1 MKLDTSLRSSIAD
14 QLLEC
19 FRIAY
24 PLSRAELRG
33 SLGDGSADAYSDIDI
48 FWEVPD
54 EIFMEASDNLPD
66 ILSKVRGIRSF
77 RSDPDYQNSEKRRLI
92 FVQFQ
97 DLPLFWRV
105 DIEIFAE
112 SIQGDREYDL
122 ENKAARGDD
131 WSITYSALMNA
142 IAAIKAIQRDKEI
155 VARGL
160 LERAYERVGLDTS
173 ESQPFEMILA
183 LTQRISS
190 MDPEISDLANEIE
203 IVVYD
208 LWDNE
213 AS

>member
-1 MKLDTSLRSSIAD
+1 MKLDTYLRSSIAD
-14 QLLEC
+14 QVLEC
-19 FRIAY
+19 LQIAY

-33 SLGDGSADAYSDIDI
+33 SLRDGSADAYSDIDI

-54 EIFMEASDNLPD
+54 EIFMEASNNLPD
-66 ILSKVRGIRSF
+66 ILSEVRGIRSF
-77 RSDPDYQNSEKRRLI
+77 RSDPDFQNSEKRRLI
-92 FVQFQ
+92 FVQFK

-122 ENKAARGDD
+122 DNKAARGDD
-131 WSITYSALMNA
+131 WSFTYSALMNA
-142 IAAIKAIQRDKEI
+142 IAAIKAIHRDKEN

-160 LERAYERVGLDTS
+160 LERAYERVSLETP

-190 MDPEISDLANEIE
+190 MEQESSDLANEIE
-203 IVVYD
+203 RVVYD
-208 LWDNE
+208 LWENR
-213 AS
+213 AG